1 LADWRKQLELVA
13 GINASGM
20 ESGSTAS
27 VSALNRVKS
36 AAVAVGGA
44 IGVAFG
50 SAQILRMVKD
60 MSKAA
65 AEEELAFKRLANS
78 VTLAGGSWD
87 KSGESL
93 RQMFTDMQ
101 KVTMFSDDRMASA
114 LNQMMLVTQDY
125 DMATRALPTAL
136 KLAESGLMGLESA
149 VMLTGKAYAGNI
161 IQLQRW
167 FPSLRDAADPVA
179 ELERQIAKLGSTVG
193 TTAQAQARLTN
204 AIGDFGESVGQ
215 QLNENIRPFIVE
227 LSRMIEKI
235 NELRA
240 LQGGSGGGG
249 VTVGSGLSSLMGI
262 TPFAVTRDILTARQA
277 LEEKRRRDSE
287 LAIAGM
293 GPPVSA
299 AFGPL
304 DIGPPIDAITKAMV
318 ENLRA
323 QLGTPE
329 GWLGRTGVGIGVTRV
344 PLTGVMPGPTRE
356 QISGRFRGMS
366 NAEMW
371 RSGDWQRQ
379 QSESLGIW
387 GDKGA
392 GKKALDDQEKA
403 IRQSMANAIS
413 GAIITGFDQG
423 GKVAVTQFVKML
435 RNKMIENLMSSL
447 MQGLGGVFGGG
458 PLGFLFGSAKA

>member
-1 LADWRKQLELVA
+1 MADWRKQLELVA

-93 RQMFTDMQ
+93 QQMFADMQ
-101 KVTMFSDDRMASA
+101 KVTMFGDDQMAGA
-114 LNQMMLVTQDY
+114 LNQMMLVTQNY
-125 DMATRALPTAL
+125 DKATRALPTAL

-161 IQLQRW
+161 TQIQRW
-167 FPSLRDAADPVA
+167 FPSLRNAADPVA
-179 ELERQIAKLGSTVG
+179 ELERQVAKLGSTVG

-204 AIGDFGESVGQ
+204 AIGDFGESIGQ
-215 QLNENIRPFIVE
+215 QLNDNIRPFIVE

-240 LQGGSGGGG
+240 LLGGSGGGG

-262 TPFAVTRDILTARQA
+262 TPFAITRDILTARQA
-277 LEEKRRRDSE
+277 LEEKKRMDLE
-287 LAIAGM
+287 LALASM
-293 GPPVSA
+293 GPPLE
-299 AFGPL
+299 GMYDLPTM
-304 DIGPPIDAITKAMV
+304 GPPNPEQLDYQMSKWIEGRRASMGGGWNDYTRWSAMD
-318 ENLRA
+318 ERA
-323 QLGTPE
+323 RMGSMNRR
-329 GWLGRTGVGIGVTRV
+329 GRLSGIGLDFDR
-344 PLTGVMPGPTRE
+344 PPPGFE
-356 QISGRFRGMS
+356 KD
-366 NAEMW
+366 AEKERKGW
-371 RSGDWQRQ
+371 G
-379 QSESLGIW
+379 ESVR
-387 GDKGA
+387 
-392 GKKALDDQEKA
+392 KALDNEEKA